1 LAMGSTDSRDNSLG
15 RCSLCFCCLDKHKK
29 LAKRNVMT
37 WQWVVLIIGIVAI
50 LSLLLGYVTWAHMRL
65 KMFEL
70 TPHTVPDLFKS
81 LGKETKRAPSDEDT
95 IVAAE
100 ALKPVWPGDFTGDE
114 DAAP

>member
-1 LAMGSTDSRDNSLG
+1 MGSTDSRDNSLG

-50 LSLLLGYVTWAHMRL
+50 LSFLLGYVTWANMRL

-81 LGKETKRAPSDEDT
+81 RANADEDT

-100 ALKPVWPGDFTGDE
+100 ALKPVWPGDFTGEEE

>member
-1 LAMGSTDSRDNSLG
+1 MGSTNSRNSSLG
-15 RCSLCFCCLDKHKK
+15 RYSLFFCCLDKHEK
-29 LAKRNVMT
+29 LAKRHIMT

-50 LSLLLGYVTWAHMRL
+50 LSLLLGYVTWANMRL

-81 LGKETKRAPSDEDT
+81 KARVPGDEDT

-100 ALKPVWPGDFTGDE
+100 TLKPVWPGDFTGEEE